1 MAIVTGLQALA
12 TMKPLYEL
20 GRQIADANSVDKLRA
35 LAGEALEHA
44 INARAQTA
52 LLQDER
58 NAAVIERD
66 ALKTTIEDTRRFDE
80 QAENYVRERDR
91 DTGATIFREK
101 GSTGGPKG
109 ESPYYCP
116 NCFAHKK
123 VSILNPAPAKDNHGW
138 RVTFACAVCKMATDL
153 HKLQS

>member
-1 MAIVTGLQALA
+1 MALTTGLAALA
-12 TMKPLYEL
+12 TMKPLYDL
-20 GRQIADANSVDKLRA
+20 GKQISDANNVEKLRA

-66 ALKTTIEDTRRFDE
+66 ALKRQIEEAERFDE
-80 QAENYVRERDR
+80 QVENYVRERDR
-91 DTGATIFREK
+91 NTGATVYREK
-101 GSTGGPKG
+101 GSTGPQG

-123 VSILNPAPAKDNHGW
+123 LSILNPAPTFDSHGW
-138 RVTFACAVCKMATDL
+138 RVTYGCPICKMLTDL
-153 HKLQS
+153 HRLQS